1 MISCPHH
8 SFLSHAGG
16 EKERQAGSK
25 KGAGTA
31 GHRDR
36 AAGSW
41 GTGPSSGSGTSTF
54 PEPTLIS
61 TQSSKRVGPSSPKG
75 RSCLLPAACCGS
87 QAGAHL
93 VPHPCCHSA

>member
-54 PEPTLIS
+54 PEPTLIP
-61 TQSSKRVGPSSPKG
+61 TQSSKRVRPSSPK
-75 RSCLLPAACCGS
+75 RTQLPAARS